1 MKNKT
6 MSFVVTSCVAVVV
19 AIGIFLLYTL
29 ANRNMTQSMK
39 QNAMNSMQTSLEAE
53 REIVEGYVVKAE
65 EILSTYA
72 QAPIMTQLYQ
82 NTSDAS
88 VQKKA
93 EQYTIDF
100 YNCLDSWEGVYSCD
114 WSTQC
119 FTHPA
124 EPLVGKVMRE
134 GDRATELQNDMLAK
148 DGGVLNYGIIV
159 SPASGELIVSM
170 YKPIFDPGTKNPI
183 GYVGAGTF
191 ATKLK
196 QQLDSLSNYGFENA
210 KSYMIN
216 VATGIHIFNENE
228 ELMTQPIEDPELL
241 AIMEKINA
249 NPDEEYGTYEYK
261 DANGQKCLAM
271 YSYMKDRGWA
281 IILSDT
287 EKEIYASANSNKRS
301 LGAVCI
307 LAYVIILAL
316 TFVIVKVNTKPL
328 KQVEIEIEELKN
340 LNLSGA
346 SSLQSYVGA
355 KSEIG
360 RIATSMDALKATWK
374 SIVST
379 LTKCSES
386 LGQSSDMMS
395 RESSSLIS
403 CVSDNTTTT
412 EVLAQSIN
420 TTNEAIDATGRKIS
434 QIVALVRDVEDKI
447 RIGQLKSDE
456 LMASSKTMQEMALD
470 SLEKSEKSIVE
481 NRGNI
486 ENAMEN
492 LQSLTQINQLA
503 SEILNI
509 TSQTNLLSLNAS
521 IEAARAGEAGRG
533 FAVVADEIANL
544 ATGSSET
551 ATSIQKICDKT
562 NVNIRSVQECFDE
575 IVGFLEKDV
584 SGQMQAF
591 VQSSKEYNE
600 AVESIQAIISDV
612 QAVTNEF
619 AQAMTIIGQQMDTV
633 RNASDDNESGVENII
648 SKNEQTNSTAGVLS
662 DVLLTNQE
670 NAKMIMEIVQSFK

>member
-19 AIGIFLLYTL
+19 AIGIFFLYTL
-29 ANRNMTQSMK
+29 ANHNMTKSMK
-39 QNAMNSMQTSLEAE
+39 KNAMNSMQTSLEAE

-124 EPLVGKVMRE
+124 EPVIGKVMRE

-159 SPASGELIVSM
+159 SPASGELIISM

-183 GYVGAGTF
+183 GYVGAGTY

-196 QQLDSLSNYGFENA
+196 QQLDSLNNYGFENA

-216 VATGIHIFNENE
+216 VTTGIHIFNENE
-228 ELMTQPIEDPELL
+228 ELMTQPVEDPELL

-261 DANGQKCLAM
+261 NADGQKCLAM

-287 EKEIYASANSNKRS
+287 EKEIYASVNSNKRS

-340 LNLSGA
+340 LNLNGA
-346 SSLQSYVGA
+346 NSLQSYVGA

-420 TTNEAIDATGRKIS
+420 TTNEAIEATGRKIS
-434 QIVALVRDVEDKI
+434 QIAALVRDVEDKI